1 MKIGGATGPRRGQ
14 GGHVMLEMALS
25 FLPLMAIIFGILDF
39 SMVIFI
45 QGAFQNATREAVRF
59 GITYNLTYG
68 GTTYGT
74 QAAAMTAVAQA
85 NSFGFLSGNLSDGT
99 TAASHIKVNY
109 YTPDNLS
116 TPAKVSDLPKVV
128 NNVTISVL
136 NQTGNVV
143 EVAVTGY
150 PWNWM
155 VPLPNFMPGKS
166 ISIGA
171 TSLDVMQGLPIGTF
185 TYPSP

>member
-1 MKIGGATGPRRGQ
+1 MKIADAIRHKRKR

-25 FLPLMAIIFGILDF
+25 FLPLMAIILGIMDF
-39 SMVIFI
+39 SMVIFM
-45 QGAFQNATREAVRF
+45 QGALQNATREAVRF

-68 GTTYGT
+68 GTTYGNQT
-74 QAAAMTAVAQA
+74 AAMTAVAQA
-85 NSFGFLSGNLSDGT
+85 NSFGFLSGTLTDGT

-116 TPAKVSDLPKVV
+116 TPATTSDLPKVV
-128 NNVTISVL
+128 NSVTISVL
-136 NQTGNVV
+136 NQTGNVM

-171 TSLDVMQGLPIGTF
+171 SSLDVLQGLPIGTF

>member
-1 MKIGGATGPRRGQ
+1 MNFRCATRQKRQ
-14 GGHVMLEMALS
+14 QAGHVMLEMALC
-25 FLPLMAIIFGILDF
+25 FLPLMAIVCGIIDF
-39 SMVIFI
+39 SMVIFM

-59 GITYNLTYG
+59 GITYDLTYG
-68 GTTYGT
+68 GTTYGNQT
-74 QAAAMTAVAQA
+74 GTMTAVAQA
-85 NSFGFLSGNLSDGT
+85 NSFGFLSGTLTDGT
-99 TAASHIKVNY
+99 TAVSHIKVNY

-128 NNVTISVL
+128 NNVTISAL

-166 ISIGA
+166 ITIRAS
-171 TSLDVMQGLPIGTF
+171 SLDVLQGLPTGTF